1 MRAKLNS
8 MINLKDFMAH
18 KMDTKLKNDF
28 GHYASGKI
36 VAVQFKK
43 LSESCKQIFKHQIN
57 NLIFNLK
64 IQQSCKQIFKHQKPE
79 ARSYRSKARS
89 YSESKVFCSQAPKI
103 FCDLTWTTN
112 LVQYM
117 KS

>member
-1 MRAKLNS
+1 
-8 MINLKDFMAH
+8 MINLKDFMTH
-18 KMDTKLKNDF
+18 KMDTKWKNDF

-64 IQQSCKQIFKHQKPE
+64 IQQKISEPAQKPE
-79 ARSYRSKARS
+79 VIQS
-89 YSESKVFCSQAPKI
+89 
-103 FCDLTWTTN
+103 L
-112 LVQYM
+112 
-117 KS
+117 KSFVHKLLRFSVT

>member
-1 MRAKLNS
+1 MRAKLNN

-18 KMDTKLKNDF
+18 KMDTKLKKDF
-28 GHYASGKI
+28 GDYASGKI

-43 LSESCKQIFKHQIN
+43 FSESCKQIFKHQIN

-64 IQQSCKQIFKHQKPE
+64 I
-79 ARSYRSKARS
+79 
-89 YSESKVFCSQAPKI
+89 ESKVFCTQAPKI
-103 FCDLTWTTN
+103 FCDLTKTTN
-112 LVQYM
+112 LAQYM

>member
-1 MRAKLNS
+1 
-8 MINLKDFMAH
+8 MAH

-43 LSESCKQIFKHQIN
+43 LSE
-57 NLIFNLK
+57 
-64 IQQSCKQIFKHQKPE
+64 SCKQIFKHQKPE

-103 FCDLTWTTN
+103 FCDLTRTTN